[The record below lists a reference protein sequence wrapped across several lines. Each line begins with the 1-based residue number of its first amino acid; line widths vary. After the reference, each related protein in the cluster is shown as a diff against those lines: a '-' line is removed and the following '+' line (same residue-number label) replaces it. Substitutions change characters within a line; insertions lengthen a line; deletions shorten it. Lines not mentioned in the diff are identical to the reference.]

1 MILGA
6 QCINPD
12 QRKSTT
18 DKDFQP
24 FIMSPNNEIFY
35 ISKYGEEA
43 VLPIRRMAWEEKQTR
58 EATSLHFLKF
68 YPFHGIS

>member
-18 DKDFQP
+18 DTDFQSLTV
-24 FIMSPNNEIFY
+24 SPDNEIFY
-35 ISKYGEEA
+35 ISKYGGEA
-43 VLPIRRMAWEEKQTR
+43 FLPIRRMTWEYKQTR
-58 EATSLHFLKF
+58 EAPSLHFLKF